1 MSVSFQ
7 AAPAPELGVPELLLE
22 RTDDFYVTD
31 YDPENRR
38 FLAVVHRDLVQEV
51 AHPLRLTFDWH

>member
-1 MSVSFQ
+1 
-7 AAPAPELGVPELLLE
+7 
-22 RTDDFYVTD
+22 VTD